1 MDIVPYLSAVILI
14 TTIFTLLL
22 AVGSYVAFKMRNRR
36 KPQAEVVEEVAFF
49 HRYRHDEY
57 DDPDEFE
64 ETLE

>member
-22 AVGSYVAFKMRNRR
+22 AVGSYVAFKMRDRR
-36 KPQAEVVEEVAFF
+36 KPRAAPVEEVAFF
-49 HRYRHDEY
+49 HRYRVDEY

-64 ETLE
+64 EESE

>member
-22 AVGSYVAFKMRNRR
+22 AVGSYIAFKMRDMR
-36 KPQAEVVEEVAFF
+36 KPKSTPVEEVTFF
-49 HRYRHDEY
+49 HRYRADEY

-64 ETLE
+64 AEEE